1 MVKRDEALTP
11 TLERG
16 VAVANLD
23 FEEERTDGKA
33 VVAMPQLINVLA
45 AICLRLKFCVFG
57 EEPMRE

>member
-1 MVKRDEALTP
+1 MVKRDEALAP
-11 TLERG
+11 TLGRG

-45 AICLRLKFCVFG
+45 AICL
-57 EEPMRE
+57 